1 MEKKKEKYQRLYRA
15 EPKDSMI
22 GGVCAG
28 IANHLNVD
36 PTLIRLLTVLI
47 ALAMGSG
54 VLAYLILWLVVP
66 RR

>member
-1 MEKKKEKYQRLYRA
+1 M
-15 EPKDSMI
+15 
-22 GGVCAG
+22 
-28 IANHLNVD
+28 ANHLNVD